1 MRSDGKAAGNSSS
14 RTDEPAHDIPK
25 PSLKELAIEEAKKY
39 AIVTAY
45 LWALFAAFTLYKSMI
60 LEDDWRDNWG
70 HGFAIL
76 NALIFGKVILIGDA
90 LNIGRRFIEGPR
102 IYFAL
107 VRAFLFA
114 MLLIAFHVIEDI
126 IKAALHGRALEEAL
140 SHLNGAHGR
149 VDLAGAAIFFV
160 TLIPFFAFDSI
171 GRALGSAFWD
181 MLFSEKKYK
190 LIVQDQAL

>member
-1 MRSDGKAAGNSSS
+1 MRSDAKAPDNSTS
-14 RTDEPAHDIPK
+14 RTVELAHDVPK
-25 PSLKELAIEEAKKY
+25 HSLKERAITEAKKY

-45 LWALFAAFTLYKSMI
+45 LWALFVAFNLYKAII
-60 LEDDWRDNWG
+60 LEDNWRDYWG

-114 MLLIAFHVIEDI
+114 ILMVAFHVIEDV

-149 VDLAGAAIFFV
+149 ADLTAIAIFFV

-181 MLFSEKKYK
+181 MLFTGSERKYK
-190 LIVQDQAL
+190 LIIQE